1 MSELTISK
9 CREILEECDEVLKK
23 AEPDSQQA
31 RDARRKRNWILFHK
45 FKVKESWAVHPQGW
59 DPDYENDPWSFD
71 PENED
76 FMGGTEWFD
85 SFAKAMLWTKVQR
98 LGWYMEGAY
107 ITRRVGWIDPETGE
121 IFDIEDTIIDPYEE
135 GAKI

>member
-9 CREILEECDEVLKK
+9 CREILEECDEVLEK
-23 AEPDSQQA
+23 AEPDSLQA

-59 DPDYENDPWSFD
+59 DPDYENDPWFFD

-107 ITRRVGWIDPETGE
+107 ITRRVEWIDPETGE
-121 IFDIEDTIIDPYEE
+121 IFDIKDTIIDPYEE
-135 GAKI
+135 GVKI

>member
-31 RDARRKRNWILFHK
+31 RNARRKRNWILFYK
-45 FKVKESWAVHPQGW
+45 FKVKETWAVHPQGH
-59 DPDYENDPWSFD
+59 DPDYENDPWRFD
-71 PENED
+71 PEYED
-76 FMGGTEWFD
+76 FMGGTEWSD
-85 SFAKAMLWTKVQR
+85 TFAKAMLWLEVED
-98 LGWYMEGAY
+98 LNWYMEGAY
-107 ITRRVGWIDPETGE
+107 ITRRVEWIDPETGE
-121 IFDIEDTIIDPYEE
+121 IFDTKDTIIDPYEE

>member
-9 CREILEECDEVLKK
+9 CREILGECDEVLKK
-23 AEPDSQQA
+23 AEPDSLQVC
-31 RDARRKRNWILFHK
+31 DARRKRNWILFHK

-59 DPDYENDPWSFD
+59 DPDYENDPWFFD

-85 SFAKAMLWTKVQR
+85 SFAKAMLWAKVQR

-107 ITRRVGWIDPETGE
+107 ITRRVEWIDPETGE
-121 IFDIEDTIIDPYEE
+121 IFDIEDKVIDPYEE

>member
-1 MSELTISK
+1 MNSPLVSG
-9 CREILEECDEVLKK
+9 EILEECDEVLKK
-23 AEPDSQQA
+23 AEPDSLQA

-59 DPDYENDPWSFD
+59 DPDYENDPWFFD

-107 ITRRVGWIDPETGE
+107 ITRRVEWIDPETGE
-121 IFDIEDTIIDPYEE
+121 IFDIEDKVIDPYEQ

>member
-31 RDARRKRNWILFHK
+31 RSARRKRNWILFYK
-45 FKVKESWAVHPQGW
+45 FKVKETWAVHPQGH
-59 DPDYENDPWSFD
+59 DPDYENDPWRFD

-76 FMGGTEWFD
+76 FMGGTEWSD
-85 SFAKAMLWTKVQR
+85 TFAKAMLWLEVED
-98 LGWYMEGAY
+98 LNWYMEGAY
-107 ITRRVGWIDPETGE
+107 ITRSCLLYTSPSPRDLSTSRMPSS
-121 IFDIEDTIIDPYEE
+121 
-135 GAKI
+135 A

>member
-23 AEPDSQQA
+23 AEPDSLQA

-59 DPDYENDPWSFD
+59 DPDYENDPWFFD

-107 ITRRVGWIDPETGE
+107 ITRRVEWIDPETGE
-121 IFDIEDTIIDPYEE
+121 IFDIKDTIIDPYEE